1 MRLSL
6 ILLLSALSA
15 AAQTPASPDPRVKFK
30 DGERYLRDLAAA
42 LELPRDSICR
52 ELSQY
57 DCFSDAFRI
66 VLGGVEPYR
75 IRVVEP
81 QEKASL
87 TAPIALDRL
96 AMHACTLRVEE
107 DVKSPATAVLF
118 RPSKARP
125 DRKWK
130 QQTATTIYDRI
141 LRRTPTA
148 EETTRLVSFYDTVGR
163 KSAATASRDWT
174 VLACFAVASSL
185 ESVFY

>member
-1 MRLSL
+1 VRPN
-6 ILLLSALSA
+6 LLLLLLALSA

-96 AMHACTLRVEE
+96 AMHACTRRVEE
-107 DVKSPATAVLF
+107 DVKSPAGAVLF
-118 RPSKARP
+118 RATKARP

-130 QQTATTIYDRI
+130 QQTATVIYDRI

-148 EETTRLVSFYDTVGR
+148 EETARLVSFYDAVAR
-163 KSAATASRDWT
+163 KAGSTASRDWT
-174 VLACFAVASSL
+174 VLACFTVASSL